1 MSETTRQNR
10 NGLSAIERLR
20 ATDKYLTEMRGI
32 LASMDEIAV
41 LRQQRGEAASDE
53 FGGYRRSSV
62 EEFIRELEK
71 QKEALLAEI
80 AEEGGEG
87 AAVVSSP
94 ENGEIAK
101 EDAVSNFQ
109 KGDISLVLESM
120 YTSLSYDIEKLRNDI
135 LQEMKYTYKQDIAI
149 YDDLSARLDTIKSLE
164 STEILSGG
172 LAELEKKIKAMQAPD
187 YDTIAARVAE
197 KMSDG
202 IDYDRLAERI
212 VAVMASGRVEVAGK
226 SGETAGLERKIDAI
240 KAAFDGTVNT
250 RQMADFR
257 KLDALISEYLRT
269 MSYDTIPDLLTA
281 ANEIKDAANR
291 YILSGNVLRGEAM
304 LTDLQAR
311 LMRVNVWGSDA
322 IAVVTDA
329 IREHGLPIT
338 YSEAAFAA
346 FGEAVKNFEQ
356 ASVYV
361 EDDVTNEVL
370 RTKRAMFCDTE
381 QDALDRDTYAEFLQV
396 RQGMQGREATKE
408 EIEDLTQLKKEL
420 MTFNL
425 TYFIDFTPAMYEE
438 KESVPNVD
446 TQQILEAIS
455 KIRNADERSELV
467 AEERT
472 AVSMESL
479 PKSKTGPQIKKQRQ
493 LRPAITAKD
502 NKVEKVGQP
511 LLVVHRKIDVSTGED
526 ALSKQIVQELAQKI
540 AATRLK

>member
-87 AAVVSSP
+87 AAVVPSP

-101 EDAVSNFQ
+101 EEAVSNFQ

-149 YDDLSARLDTIKSLE
+149 YDDLSARLDTIKTLE

-172 LAELEKKIKAMQAPD
+172 LAELEKKIKAMQEPD

-197 KMSDG
+197 KMTEG

-212 VAVMASGRVEVAGK
+212 VAVMASGGAEAAGK

-250 RQMADFR
+250 RQMTDFR

-269 MSYDTIPDLLTA
+269 MSYDTIPDLLVT

-311 LMRVNVWGSDA
+311 LMRVNVWGTDA

-438 KESVPNVD
+438 KESAPNVD

-455 KIRNADERSELV
+455 KIRNADERLESK
-467 AEERT
+467 AEEGA

-479 PKSKTGPQIKKQRQ
+479 PKPKSEPQIKKQRQ
-493 LRPAITAKD
+493 LRPAITSKD